1 MNLKMK
7 SISIKKI
14 ICLVSLFSML
24 LFTGCELDLTSTK
37 KEKDESSSSF
47 LDILTVSSSSS
58 YSDKII
64 SIYNSD
70 NKLLYE
76 VKGNLSYSIEENRI
90 EIKITEED
98 GTITKQIIG
107 LGSSM
112 YYTILPEAQE

>member
-1 MNLKMK
+1 MK

-37 KEKDESSSSF
+37 KEKDESSSSSF
-47 LDILTVSSSSS
+47 LDIFTVSSSSS

-112 YYTILPEAQE
+112 YYTILPEVQE